1 MRIDRFSQPG
11 PVPDRAAS
19 PGRAELDLRAAAE
32 QFEALFL
39 ENLMKSAR
47 ASGLSDGLLNNE
59 GSRTFQSLL
68 DREHAGFVAQGA
80 SLGIADALVGQF
92 RGIVTA
98 GRDET

>member
-1 MRIDRFSQPG
+1 MRIDRPPLPG
-11 PVPDRAAS
+11 PVPDLAAG
-19 PGRAELDLRAAAE
+19 PDRAEAELRAAAE

-80 SLGIADALVGQF
+80 SFGIADALVGQF
-92 RGIVTA
+92 RGIVAA